1 MQWRMH
7 ALLCLLTLT
16 VPVVAR
22 GQQPQPSSNPA
33 PAKAPAKKP
42 PAAQSAPKPEGAPE
56 AQAPQTATLDP
67 DAELQVAV
75 QTAGNDPAKLVQN
88 LEAFLVRYPDS
99 PRRVAIYRALVQSEM
114 QAHNEKLALDY
125 AEKVIAIQGD
135 DIQTMFL
142 AATIL
147 EKMPDDASRTH
158 SIDYATRLI
167 GLVAKAD
174 PESRPQQ
181 MSLDDWQ
188 AGRNKFTMNLYVLR
202 GRTERDL
209 HKDDE
214 AVKDFTSGFRLLP
227 SAEAALNLGE
237 IAEQQKHS
245 DEAIRQYALT
255 FFLTGLDPDDNSVDR
270 DTLRLKMGNLWRF
283 SHDSNAGLGDVL
295 LAGYDKDKAL
305 AAADRPDAVAHN
317 PGVTDPLQ
325 FAMRRVDG
333 NGAVKMA
340 ETHGKVVILN
350 FWTTW
355 CAYCRTME
363 PMLADVRK
371 KFASRDDVVS
381 MTVNT
386 DEEEGLVAPFL
397 KEQKLDGTLVFS
409 DGLDQAFHVV
419 SIPTI
424 IVLDRAG
431 KIGYRSQGFAPDGFV
446 DAIASAITK
455 ASAAPAPK
463 TLFPRIDF
471 TV

>member
-7 ALLCLLTLT
+7 ALLCFLTLT
-16 VPVVAR
+16 VPVVMR
-22 GQQPQPSSNPA
+22 GQQSQPSSNPA
-33 PAKAPAKKP
+33 PSKPPAKKP
-42 PAAQSAPKPEGAPE
+42 AAAQPAPKPETAPD
-56 AQAPQTATLDP
+56 AQDSKTAVLDP
-67 DAELQVAV
+67 EAELQIAV
-75 QTAGNDPAKLVQN
+75 QTAGNDVPALVKN
-88 LEAFLVRYPDS
+88 LEAYLVRYPDS
-99 PRRVAIYRALVQSEM
+99 PRRVPIYRALMQSEL
-114 QAHNEKLALDY
+114 QAHNEKQALEY

-158 SIDYATRLI
+158 ALDYDTRLI
-167 GLVAKAD
+167 ALVGKAD

-237 IAEQQKHS
+237 IAEAGKHS
-245 DEAIRQYALT
+245 DEAIRQYAMA
-255 FFLTGLDPDDNSVDR
+255 FFLTGVDPDDNSVDR

-283 SHDSNAGLGDVL
+283 THDSNAGLGDLL
-295 LAGYDKDKAL
+295 LAAFDKDKAL
-305 AAADRPDAVAHN
+305 AAADKPDAPEYN
-317 PGVTDPLQ
+317 KGLTDPLQ
-325 FAMRRVDG
+325 FSMRRVDG
-333 NGAVKMA
+333 SGAVKMA
-340 ETHGKVVILN
+340 ETHGKVVLLN

-355 CAYCRTME
+355 CTYCRTME
-363 PMLADVRK
+363 SMLAEVRK
-371 KFASRDDVVS
+371 KFAGRDDVMSVA
-381 MTVNT
+381 VNA
-386 DEEEGLVAPFL
+386 DENEGLVAPFL

-409 DGLDQAFHVV
+409 DGVDQALRVV

-431 KIGYRSQGFAPDGFV
+431 RIAYRSQGFAPDGFV
-446 DAIASAITK
+446 DAVSGAITK
-455 ASAAPAPK
+455 ASAASP
-463 TLFPRIDF
+463 
-471 TV
+471 